1 MMMTS
6 PLQKFLSIRLGNF
19 RRSEA
24 GSIALWVA
32 AAMPVILGGAALSVD
47 ASRLYNMD
55 QDLQSAAD
63 AFARAGAAE
72 LDQRSDSIAR
82 ATNAVATLVEN
93 EQKTGADG
101 RGNVRVKKL
110 RYLKS
115 VPAKDYMDVSAD
127 QITNDPSEARYVEV
141 EVVPERVSTMFPQGV
156 VRSITSVELGAVS
169 TAGFSQDVCGVAPV
183 FICNP
188 FELSTKTS
196 IYEAM
201 EDPSFRRR
209 QIEFKTQGPNAQ
221 YSAGNFGYLDP
232 FEGNSGAKKIKDAIA
247 IDHPDDVCLSQS
259 KGVKLRPG
267 SINSASQAFNVRF
280 DMYDGPYKSK
290 INDPAF
296 APAANVVKGYST
308 GGNGSGKNACNAKPD
323 ASAFGMPR
331 DDSFSTPEYSPIS
344 LEQLGSGN
352 WDFVEYM
359 RVNHNYRPYITI
371 DNTTYRLDY
380 VNKQSFPS
388 EPPSRYSIYRWEIDN
403 NRIPGALAYGTNA
416 QSPEEGTP
424 QCHKYGAHSDP
435 EIDRRVIS
443 VAVLNCGEIEA
454 SGQSMNG
461 RTDYLPVETFV
472 KVFITEPMANGQ
484 DGTLY
489 GEIIG
494 PVVQGEDKAA
504 QDKIALT
511 R

>member
-1 MMMTS
+1 MTS
-6 PLQKFLSIRLGNF
+6 PLQTFLLKQFLHF
-19 RRSEA
+19 RQSEG
-24 GSIALWVA
+24 GSVALWAA
-32 AAMPVILGGAALSVD
+32 AAMPVVLGGAALSID

-101 RGNVRVKKL
+101 RGNVRVKKI

-115 VPAKDYMDVSAD
+115 VPPKDYMEIPAD
-127 QITNDPSEARYVEV
+127 QITNVPSEARYVEV
-141 EVVPERVSTMFPQGV
+141 EVMPERVSTMFPQGV
-156 VRSITSVELGAVS
+156 VRNITSVELGAVS

-188 FELSTKTS
+188 FELSTTTS

-209 QIEFKTQGPNAQ
+209 QIKFKAQGPNAQ
-221 YSAGNFGYLDP
+221 YSPGNFGYLDP
-232 FEGNSGAKKIKDAIA
+232 FEGNSGARKIKDAIA
-247 IDHPDDVCLSQS
+247 IDRPDDICMSKS

-280 DMYDGPYKSK
+280 DIYDGPYKSK
-290 INDPAF
+290 INDPAY
-296 APAANVVKGYST
+296 APAANVVKGYAL
-308 GGNGSGKNACNAKPD
+308 SGKGKSKNACNATPNS
-323 ASAFGMPR
+323 AAFGMPR
-331 DDSFSTPEYSPIS
+331 DDKFSVPEDSAVG
-344 LEQLGSGN
+344 LEQLGTGN

-359 RVNHNYRPYITI
+359 RINHNYMPYIKI
-371 DNTTYRLDY
+371 EGVTYRLDY
-380 VNKQSFPS
+380 RRNRSYPS
-388 EPPSRYSIYRWEIDN
+388 APPSRYAMYRWEIDN
-403 NRIPGALAYGTNA
+403 NCVPGSLTYGNKA
-416 QSPEEGTP
+416 QTPEEGLP
-424 QCHKYGAHSDP
+424 QCHKSGAHSDP
-435 EIDRRVIS
+435 DIDRRIIT
-443 VAVLNCGEIEA
+443 VAVLNCDEIQA
-454 SGQSMNG
+454 SGQKMNG
-461 RTDYLPVETFV
+461 RTGYLPVETFV
-472 KVFITEPMANGQ
+472 KVFLTEPVGKGK

-489 GEIIG
+489 GEIVG
-494 PVVQGEDKAA
+494 PVVQGEDEAA
-504 QDKIALT
+504 FDQVSLT